1 MRKLTL
7 HFAGDKSVE
16 LFETCFIHPL
26 IGEPRRCIRGKRSG
40 AYRGYSTFQWTKA
53 VQALS
58 ILMVEAAK
66 RTIEPTSAPMLR
78 GGTGSFASSLDY
90 AIDKQTTWLYDMFG
104 WDDRGSGFSR
114 RLFMRSNP
122 GQRIAAPV
130 AISLNLHCLSEQEV
144 EIFFNCDRVSTST
157 QFASLLT
164 FLQPIALE
172 RENDSLSEDTK
183 VGSLSGGDST
193 NSTIA
198 RP

>member
-78 GGTGSFASSLDY
+78 GGPGSFASSLDY

-130 AISLNLHCLSEQEV
+130 AISLNLHCLAENEV
-144 EIFFNCDRVSTST
+144 EVLLNYDRVSTLS
-157 QFASLLT
+157 QFTLLLT
-164 FLQPIALE
+164 HLQPITVE
-172 RENDSLSEDTK
+172 SENQSHTE
-183 VGSLSGGDST
+183 DST
-193 NSTIA
+193 GESTPGEKNSNPVIV
-198 RP
+198 RQ